1 MRIPSTQALAAAS
14 ARHPWRTLGLWFVL
28 IVLAGYAAGGLGDVT
43 SDENR
48 GNSESDRANELI
60 SRLRVSTG
68 PATEFVVVES
78 PSPGELPL
86 DQAVLA
92 LSRELLALPETT
104 RVSSFINGRAD
115 LLSADRGT
123 ALIEVELAPGSPQA
137 RAEPIVELVK
147 AADEESDLR
156 VTVVG
161 EGSVNGEVDRLAEET
176 LLKGE
181 IIGVSLALVI
191 LLVVMGT
198 VVAALLPIVLAAGS
212 IIVAMGAAA
221 LVGEVTGLNELV
233 QNIIVLIGL
242 AVGIDYS
249 FFIVQRYR
257 EERGHGLD
265 NLAAITRAGGTASR
279 AVLFSGVAVAIA
291 LAGMFIIPFDI
302 FQSLAIGAILVV
314 VAAVAAALT
323 LLPAILSLLG
333 DRVNALPVPLL
344 GRGQPGA
351 GVGTIWSGVIRV
363 VTRRPVLSV
372 GLTTAG
378 LAAVAAFFFT
388 INLGANGIDTFPEDN
403 DFRHALTV
411 VNAQFSDGVG
421 SADIV
426 IEAEAD
432 SAGLASAIAAL
443 EASLE
448 ADPIFGE
455 RLLRRSAE
463 AGLTVIVATLTVDP
477 TSAEAEDA
485 IGRLR
490 GTYLPQAFA
499 SVEARVF
506 VGGDAAEIVDAV
518 DVVTT
523 YLPLVFVFVLGLSF
537 LLLLVVFRSI
547 VVPLK
552 AVLMN
557 LLSVGAAFGLL
568 VLVFQEGVGTGLL
581 GFQRTP
587 TIEFWIPLFL
597 FSILFG
603 LSMDYHVFMLSRI
616 KERFDETQDNSE
628 AVAFGLGS
636 TGAII
641 TGAALIMV
649 AVFGGFAAGELVFFQ
664 QLGFGL
670 GVAIILDATIVRL
683 VLVPAAMELL
693 GARNWYFP
701 SWLEW
706 LPRIQ
711 IEGQPLPPP
720 SVAAEPAP
728 SSSGD

>member
-1 MRIPSTQALAAAS
+1 MRLPSTQSLASAS
-14 ARHPWRTLGLWFVL
+14 ARHPWRTVGLWLVL
-28 IVLAGYAAGGLGDVT
+28 IVLAGYAGSGLGDVT

-60 SRLRVSTG
+60 SRLQVSTG

-78 PSPGELPL
+78 ASPGELPL

-92 LSRELLALPETT
+92 LSRDLLALPETT
-104 RVSSFINGRAD
+104 RVSSFVNGRAD

-123 ALIEVELAPGSPQA
+123 ALIEVELAPGSSQA
-137 RAEPIVELVK
+137 RAVPIVEWVR

-161 EGSVNGEVDRLAEET
+161 EGSVNGEIDRLAEET

-198 VVAALLPIVLAAGS
+198 VVAALIPIVLAAGS

-302 FQSLAIGAILVV
+302 FRSLAIGAILVV

-344 GRGQPGA
+344 GRGRPGS

-363 VTRRPVLSV
+363 VTRRPLLSV

-448 ADPIFGE
+448 ADPTFG
-455 RLLRRSAE
+455 
-463 AGLTVIVATLTVDP
+463 
-477 TSAEAEDA
+477 
-485 IGRLR
+485 
-490 GTYLPQAFA
+490 
-499 SVEARVF
+499 
-506 VGGDAAEIVDAV
+506 
-518 DVVTT
+518 
-523 YLPLVFVFVLGLSF
+523 
-537 LLLLVVFRSI
+537 
-547 VVPLK
+547 
-552 AVLMN
+552 
-557 LLSVGAAFGLL
+557 
-568 VLVFQEGVGTGLL
+568 
-581 GFQRTP
+581 
-587 TIEFWIPLFL
+587 
-597 FSILFG
+597 
-603 LSMDYHVFMLSRI
+603 
-616 KERFDETQDNSE
+616 
-628 AVAFGLGS
+628 
-636 TGAII
+636 
-641 TGAALIMV
+641 
-649 AVFGGFAAGELVFFQ
+649 
-664 QLGFGL
+664 
-670 GVAIILDATIVRL
+670 
-683 VLVPAAMELL
+683 
-693 GARNWYFP
+693 
-701 SWLEW
+701 
-706 LPRIQ
+706 
-711 IEGQPLPPP
+711 
-720 SVAAEPAP
+720 
-728 SSSGD
+728 